1 MKNIRYL
8 FTIAVLFV
16 AVFELLR
23 GLLLWR
29 YLDMAEGIP
38 TATLLRSFLVGAR
51 FDLTVTGYIL
61 APVALFGL
69 PPFIGLSDS
78 RLTRKIALIYL
89 TVTGGLAFFLN
100 IVDLEFFR
108 HFNTRL
114 DHVALQWFDTPG
126 MVAQMLWESFSVPLY
141 LIGLAVLAAGWYF
154 ILRTITRRVFA
165 EEERTKR
172 TTQLLLYPLMLS
184 LVFLAIRGRVSYWS
198 PINWGVAYFSPYHF
212 ANQLALNSAF
222 TFVRDTFI
230 ENRERAIDREISE
243 AMPLKKAL
251 SRTEEMLGIR
261 QDDIIPGSLIARKE
275 GNAPKRRLNVIFV
288 IGESMAANF
297 LGCLDGAYDLGPEFD
312 RMAEDGLLFTRFF
325 ANAGFTNNAIFSALT
340 GLPPLPGKPLMKRTE
355 AQREFSGL
363 ASVLRRR
370 GYHTRFYVPHDPHF
384 DNTQGFVIANGFET
398 LVSKED
404 YPADSVISSLGVPDG
419 VMFQRVLSDLDQ
431 TDEPF
436 LAVIL
441 TGSNHY
447 PYICPDRP
455 YPRFPED
462 DPNAEKFNAFSYAD
476 WALGRF
482 YDGIRESDWGDS
494 TLVVITGD
502 TGLNWHP
509 KLELDFSL
517 YHIPLLMICPGVI
530 EPGRNARVGSQ
541 KDIVATVMDILGGE
555 WINNTLGE
563 SLLKEGDEH
572 ALFHHAGAIGFIR
585 GDFYALRT
593 RDGKTQL
600 LALPDL
606 SPVAGQG
613 NVADRMLSDFHAFLA
628 VTYRLIA
635 TRQYGLPDYPLDENS
650 TTASATTSDAA
661 SP

>member
-8 FTIAVLFV
+8 VIIAVLFV

-23 GLLLWR
+23 GILLWR
-29 YLDMAEGIP
+29 YLDMAVDIP
-38 TATLLRSFLVGAR
+38 SATLLRSFLVGAR

-69 PPFIGLSDS
+69 LPFIGLSDS
-78 RLTRKIALIYL
+78 RLMRGTAVIYL
-89 TVTGGLAFFLN
+89 TVTGILAFFLN

-114 DHVALQWFDTPG
+114 DHVALQWLDTPG

-141 LIGLAVLAAGWYF
+141 LIGLAILAALWYF
-154 ILRTITRRVFA
+154 ILRTVTRRVFA
-165 EEERTKR
+165 GEKRTKWS
-172 TTQLLLYPLMLS
+172 TQLLLYPLMLS
-184 LVFLAIRGRVSYWS
+184 LTFLAIRGRVSYWS

-222 TFVRDTFI
+222 TFIRDTFI

-243 AMPLKKAL
+243 VMPIEKAL
-251 SRTEEMLGIR
+251 ARTEEMLGIR
-261 QDDIIPGSLIARKE
+261 KDNILPGSLIARRE
-275 GNAPKRRLNVIFV
+275 GGGAPRRLNVIV
-288 IGESMAANF
+288 IIGESLAANF
-297 LGCLDGAYDLGPEFD
+297 LGCLDGTYDLGPEFD
-312 RMAEDGLLFTRFF
+312 RMADEGLLFTRFF
-325 ANAGFTNNAIFSALT
+325 ANAGFTNNAVFSAVT

-363 ASVLRRR
+363 ASILRRR
-370 GYHTRFYVPHDPHF
+370 GYRTRFYVPHDPHF

-398 LVSKED
+398 LISKED

-419 VMFQRVLSDLDQ
+419 VMFQRALQDF
-431 TDEPF
+431 DEIEKPF
-436 LAVIL
+436 FAMIL

-455 YPRFPED
+455 YPRVPEE
-462 DPNAEKFNAFSYAD
+462 DPNAKQFNAFRYAD

-482 YDGIRESDWGDS
+482 YDGIRAADWGDS
-494 TLVVITGD
+494 TLVVIFGD

-517 YHIPLLMICPGVI
+517 YHIPLLLLCPGVI
-530 EPGRNARVGSQ
+530 RPGRSDRVGSQ

-585 GDFYALRT
+585 DDLYALRT
-593 RDGKTQL
+593 RSGRTQL
-600 LALPDL
+600 YALPDL
-606 SPVAGQG
+606 SPVVGKEDIAEQ
-613 NVADRMLSDFHAFLA
+613 MLTDFHAFLA

-635 TRQYGLPDYPLDENS
+635 TRQYGLPDSPPDEDSRDAYPGTWGE
-650 TTASATTSDAA
+650 A